1 MRHFVLQT
9 ITRFKL
15 RGSSQSE
22 IRNIKNCIFVYN
34 TSSIKPGWKSV
45 KIEDFINCF
54 FFGFLL

>member
-9 ITRFKL
+9 KTRFKL

-34 TSSIKPGWKSV
+34 TSSIKPGL
-45 KIEDFINCF
+45 EQR
-54 FFGFLL
+54 